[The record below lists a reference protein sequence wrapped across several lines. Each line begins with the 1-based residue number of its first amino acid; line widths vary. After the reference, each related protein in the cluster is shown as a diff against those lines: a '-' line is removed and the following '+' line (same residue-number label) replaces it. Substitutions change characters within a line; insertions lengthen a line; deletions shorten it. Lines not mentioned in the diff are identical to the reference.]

1 MNILRQ
7 NKDLQAEK
15 TAKPSPKRS
24 ADATLSTQIAEELQ
38 AAIFAGEYE
47 PGDRLNEAVIAARM
61 NISRGPI
68 REAVRI
74 LSGLGLVT
82 AIPNRGVFIR
92 QMSVGEIVEVS
103 ELRALI
109 FGFAAESAAE
119 NRSEEDSRALLAIVD
134 QMDEATE
141 NSERDRYYRLNLD
154 FHAWIIGFANNNRAK
169 RLYNDFVQELHLF
182 RRRDFNQRVSMRK
195 SSQEHRAIYDAI
207 REGDRVRAGDLARQ
221 HILAGCQRM
230 LRQMESP

>member
-1 MNILRQ
+1 MNTLSQ
-7 NKDLQAEK
+7 NKELDAEVAVK
-15 TAKPSPKRS
+15 AAPKRTGE
-24 ADATLSTQIAEELQ
+24 ATLSSQIAEELQ
-38 AAIFAGEYE
+38 AGIFAGEYQ
-47 PGDRLNEAVIAARM
+47 PGERLNEAVIAARM

-68 REAVRI
+68 REAMRI
-74 LSGLGLVT
+74 LAGIGLVT
-82 AIPNRGVFIR
+82 AIPNRGVFVR

-119 NRSEEDSRALLAIVD
+119 NRTEEDARGLAAIVD

-141 NSERDRYYRLNLD
+141 RGERDRYYRLNLE
-154 FHAWIIGFANNNRAK
+154 FHAWIIGFTNNSRAK

-182 RRRDFNQRVSMRK
+182 RRRDFNQGMSMRK
-195 SSQEHRAIYDAI
+195 SSQEHRGISEAISSGDAAK
-207 REGDRVRAGDLARQ
+207 AGELARQ

-230 LRQMESP
+230 LRQMEHP